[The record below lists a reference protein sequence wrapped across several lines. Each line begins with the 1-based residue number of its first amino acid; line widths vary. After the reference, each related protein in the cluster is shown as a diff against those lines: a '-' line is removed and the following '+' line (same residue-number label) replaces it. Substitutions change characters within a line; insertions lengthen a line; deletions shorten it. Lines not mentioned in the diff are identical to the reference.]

1 MVFAVFSGCKSS
13 RAAQRLRSDDKRRI
27 VHKPRDE
34 TMPAMKVRGTRGVGA
49 SAALIAAVALAFA
62 AAPAWASGGAGTG
75 KPGVAKLNAARP
87 GPLVKGTGIA
97 QAVRAHAVIVRQL
110 DGSTIRVA
118 VGPRTAVF
126 VDGAR
131 SSLDQVKPGF
141 VVSFAIRLGR
151 PAIEVRARSISK
163 PAAGA
168 ASGPTVQSV
177 SADAVV
183 VTRPNGSTGTLAVGS
198 RRVFLDGSPV
208 ALSAIQPGDV
218 VQKVNPRAVRF
229 RRPG

>member
-1 MVFAVFSGCKSS
+1 MVFAVFSVCKSS

-34 TMPAMKVRGTRGVGA
+34 TMPVMKVRGTRGVGV
-49 SAALIAAVALAFA
+49 SAALIAAAALAFA
-62 AAPAWASGGAGTG
+62 AGPAWGASGGAAAG
-75 KPGVAKLNAARP
+75 KAGPTKLNAARP

-97 QAVRAHAVIVRQL
+97 QAVSAHAVVVRQL
-110 DGSTIRVA
+110 DGSTVRVP

-126 VDGAR
+126 VDGVR

-141 VVSFAIRLGR
+141 VVSFAVRLGR
-151 PAIEVRARSISK
+151 PAIEVRARSIASSR
-163 PAAGA
+163 PAAI
-168 ASGPTVQSV
+168 GPTVQSV

-183 VTRPNGSTGTLAVGS
+183 VTRPNGSTATIGVGS
-198 RRVFLDGSPV
+198 RRVFLDGSP
-208 ALSAIQPGDV
+208 ATLSAIQPGDV
-218 VQKVNPRAVRF
+218 VQKMNPRTVRF